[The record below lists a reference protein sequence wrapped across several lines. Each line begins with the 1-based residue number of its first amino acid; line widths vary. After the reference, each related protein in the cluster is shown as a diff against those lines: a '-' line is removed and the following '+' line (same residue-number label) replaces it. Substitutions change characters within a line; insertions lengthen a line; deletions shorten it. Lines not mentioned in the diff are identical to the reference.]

1 MQKLSFTEKFIH
13 HITEHQL
20 FKASDTVLLAV
31 SGGMDSVTMLSLFR
45 QCGFIFEIAHC
56 NFQLRGKESEAD
68 ETFVRNLADTYKVPC
83 HVKRFDTFPYQK
95 LKKLSPEEAARNLRY
110 SWFEELLN
118 TGHYQV
124 LATAHHAQ
132 DVVETVLLNLTRGT
146 GIKGV
151 TGIPVKNGRVIRPLL
166 FATKQEIE
174 QYCTANTLSYRV
186 DETNKSD
193 TFSRNKI
200 RNHIIPVLKT
210 MNPSLETTITNNV
223 QHFTDALEIYASA
236 IKNLKKQLIDV
247 RGDAVFINKNKLMH
261 APSPRTVLFELITDF
276 GFNTEQAASIYKAC
290 NAVGSCFQSPTHK
303 LMIDRGYFIIRKLD
317 NATSVYIIIEQ
328 KTKKVVTSYFTLS
341 FSYSNYKPG
350 MQFKTDG
357 TIAYFDAEKIQFPL
371 LLRTWKKGDYF
382 YPFGMYKKGTD
393 QQPAKPAKKKVS
405 NMLIDLKIST
415 YEKEHT
421 CVLLAGERIAWLAG
435 HRQDERFRL
444 TSSTKKLL
452 KIKMLPVKRS
462 I

>member
-151 TGIPVKNGRVIRPLL
+151 TGIPVKNGRIIRPLL

-210 MNPSLETTITNNV
+210 MNP
-223 QHFTDALEIYASA
+223 
-236 IKNLKKQLIDV
+236 
-247 RGDAVFINKNKLMH
+247 
-261 APSPRTVLFELITDF
+261 
-276 GFNTEQAASIYKAC
+276 
-290 NAVGSCFQSPTHK
+290 
-303 LMIDRGYFIIRKLD
+303 
-317 NATSVYIIIEQ
+317 
-328 KTKKVVTSYFTLS
+328 
-341 FSYSNYKPG
+341 
-350 MQFKTDG
+350 
-357 TIAYFDAEKIQFPL
+357 
-371 LLRTWKKGDYF
+371 
-382 YPFGMYKKGTD
+382 
-393 QQPAKPAKKKVS
+393 
-405 NMLIDLKIST
+405 
-415 YEKEHT
+415 
-421 CVLLAGERIAWLAG
+421 
-435 HRQDERFRL
+435 
-444 TSSTKKLL
+444 
-452 KIKMLPVKRS
+452 
-462 I
+462 